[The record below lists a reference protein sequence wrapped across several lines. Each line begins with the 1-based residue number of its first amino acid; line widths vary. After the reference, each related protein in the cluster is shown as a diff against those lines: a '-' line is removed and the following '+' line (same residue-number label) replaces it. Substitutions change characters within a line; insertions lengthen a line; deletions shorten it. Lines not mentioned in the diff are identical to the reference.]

1 MRKLFIIACPTT
13 TTPAIAI
20 AHPFFQNVTP
30 WRVQG
35 FLHVLSA

>member
-20 AHPFFQNVTP
+20 ALPFFHNTRP
-30 WRVQG
+30 WHLQG
-35 FLHVLSA
+35 FLDVLSA

>member
-20 AHPFFQNVTP
+20 TLSFFHNATP
-30 WRVQG
+30 WRLQG